1 MDSESE
7 INLDLL
13 TLVNMLLHS
22 SYQFFFLSSISRK
35 LNLTGFAWATM
46 LKENKCK
53 DSALVLLDWINNH
66 EGTLQLAEVAEP
78 RFVPSDLSPE
88 FVVTRW
94 DEVEKWL
101 KIKIDNIRDKVLGS
115 DIQDKLLTIQM
126 LDLIMDNILSYS

>member
-1 MDSESE
+1 M
-7 INLDLL
+7 
-13 TLVNMLLHS
+13 
-22 SYQFFFLSSISRK
+22 
-35 LNLTGFAWATM
+35 
-46 LKENKCK
+46 
-53 DSALVLLDWINNH
+53 
-66 EGTLQLAEVAEP
+66 AEVAEP

-126 LDLIMDNILSYS
+126 LDLIMDSILSYS